1 MIQYKHTAG
10 THYAYQEK
18 KEQHNYKIFNL
29 GNCFNPGYID
39 DNIIFTG
46 STYERNCGVS
56 MNYIDIFLEAL
67 SAERGRSI
75 QTLHSYESDLRLADT
90 AIPGGL
96 MSADADALQSYLSN
110 LPEKPTSIARKASA
124 LRGFY
129 KFLMIEKIITAN
141 PATNLELPKRG
152 RTLPKFLSV
161 DEIDLLISSAGDI
174 KTSVRLRAM
183 IELLYA
189 SGLRVSELCELP
201 MTAIL
206 GDKLLIHGKGAKERI
221 VPMHS
226 GAVNALNKWLNVRGD
241 DESKFVFPSRGTS
254 GHITRDAF
262 FKLLKKCATLSG
274 IDPTRVSPHVLRHS
288 FASHLLAGGA
298 NLRAIQTMLGHEDIS
313 TTQIY
318 THVMPEQLRETIEM
332 HHPLSETKVDN
343 K

>member
-1 MIQYKHTAG
+1 
-10 THYAYQEK
+10 
-18 KEQHNYKIFNL
+18 
-29 GNCFNPGYID
+29 
-39 DNIIFTG
+39 
-46 STYERNCGVS
+46 

-75 QTLHSYESDLRLADT
+75 QTLRSYESDLRLAND

-96 MSADADALQSYLSN
+96 MTADADALQSYLSS
-110 LPEKPTSIARKASA
+110 LAEKPTSIARKASA

-129 KFLMIEKIITAN
+129 KFLMIEKIITTN
-141 PATNLELPKRG
+141 PAANLELPKRG
-152 RTLPKFLSV
+152 RALPKFLTI

-174 KTSVRLRAM
+174 RTSTRLRAM

-189 SGLRVSELCELP
+189 SGLRVSELCALP

-226 GAVNALNKWLNVRGD
+226 GAIRALDKWLNLRGD
-241 DESKFVFPSRGTS
+241 DASKFVFPSRGAS

-262 FKLLKKCATLSG
+262 FKLIKKCAVLSG
-274 IDPTRVSPHVLRHS
+274 IDPARVSPHVLRHS

-318 THVMPEQLRETIEM
+318 THVLPEQLRETIEM
-332 HHPLSETKVDN
+332 HHPLSNTKVDN